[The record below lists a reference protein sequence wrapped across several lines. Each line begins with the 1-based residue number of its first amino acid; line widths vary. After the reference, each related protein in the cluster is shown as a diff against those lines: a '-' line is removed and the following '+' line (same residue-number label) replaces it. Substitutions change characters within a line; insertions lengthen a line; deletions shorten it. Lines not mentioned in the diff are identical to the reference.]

1 MFFSFFFTG
10 NVIKHGEVKCVLGE
24 GMPQYKN
31 PFEKGRL
38 IIQFLVNFPTTLPRE
53 VIPALEECL
62 PAR

>member
-1 MFFSFFFTG
+1 MLLFLGS
-10 NVIKHGEVKCVLGE
+10 VIKHGEVKCILGE

-38 IIQFLVNFPTTLPRE
+38 IIQFLVNFPATLPPE
-53 VIPALEECL
+53 VIPRLEECL